1 VSTTRTTAQEA
12 TVPFATPAFV
22 TTHQAA
28 TIPAGFLPLGTT
40 VANVGVIVDKTLTAY
55 VVAPLAGGSDTIV
68 PFCQV
73 HGQPA
78 PVAPLVL
85 FA

>member
-1 VSTTRTTAQEA
+1 MADV
-12 TVPFATPAFV
+12 PAFI

-28 TIPAGFLPLGTT
+28 AIPAGFLPLGTT

-55 VVAPLAGGSDTIV
+55 VVAPLTGTRETIV
-68 PFCQV
+68 PFCRV

-78 PVAPLVL
+78 PVAPLVV
-85 FA
+85 FG